1 MDTNDTKN
9 TINLQSVV
17 DTHEKPFVIIDRDFT
32 IVAVNQAYEHAYGST
47 RDKMVGQHCYQVSH
61 QNDKPCF
68 EFGEDCPHQK
78 LYEMGQSCSCLH
90 IHYDTEGQAHQVRIN
105 AYPLQDSAG
114 ELYLGEAIQDVT
126 ESGKRPKGQIRM
138 VGQSPIFMRML
149 EQLKL
154 AAAADAPILLQG
166 ETGTGKDLA
175 ANFIHQH
182 SSRCNKPFLTLDCT
196 VLTESLFEA
205 EVFGHERGAF
215 TGSVGEKEGLFEM
228 VNGGTLFLDEI
239 GEMPVPLQAKLLR
252 VLETGEYRRV
262 GGRKTLHANA
272 RIICATNRNLGS
284 DIESKAFRE
293 DLYYRVACLHI
304 QVPSLRER
312 LQDIPL
318 LAMALLDGISQS
330 TGRRYQLSAN
340 SLMQL
345 QTHHYPG
352 NIRELRNILSVAAA
366 QVTDGK
372 LEAENIAEVV
382 RCMKSRRRTSLTRRA
397 SDAGIKEFSSRRTVG
412 SDTQVIEK
420 RRASDVGPDRGRRPE
435 TASSATADKHSLQ
448 SMEAQHIAELLKRHH
463 GNRREV
469 ASALGISERTM
480 YRKLKRYGLT

>member
-1 MDTNDTKN
+1 MGVHRVETKN

-17 DTHEKPFVIIDRDFT
+17 DTHEGPFVIIDRDFT
-32 IVAVNQAYEHAYGST
+32 IVAVNRAYEQTYGST
-47 RDKMVGQHCYQVSH
+47 REKMVGQHCYQVSH

-68 EFGEDCPHQK
+68 ELGEDCPHQAV
-78 LYEMGQSCSCLH
+78 YETGKSCSCLH
-90 IHYDTEGQAHQVRIN
+90 IHYDPEGKAHQVRIN
-105 AYPLQDSAG
+105 AYPLMDSAG
-114 ELYLGEAIQDVT
+114 ELYLGEAVQDLSEPGVRSS
-126 ESGKRPKGQIRM
+126 ERVRM
-138 VGQSPIFMRML
+138 VGQSPIFLRML

-175 ANFIHQH
+175 ASFIHQH

-215 TGSVGEKEGLFEM
+215 TGSVGEKQGLFEV

-239 GEMPVPLQAKLLR
+239 GEMPAQLQAKLLR

-262 GGRKTLHANA
+262 GGRKTLNANA

-284 DIESKAFRE
+284 DIESKTFRE

-312 LQDIPL
+312 LQDVPVLAESL
-318 LAMALLDGISQS
+318 LEGISQS
-330 TGRRYQLSAN
+330 TARRYQLTAD
-340 SLMQL
+340 SLMEL
-345 QTHHYPG
+345 QTYHYPG

-366 QVTDGK
+366 QALDGRLDAK
-372 LEAENIAEVV
+372 NITEVV
-382 RCMKSRRRTSLTRRA
+382 RCMKSRRRA
-397 SDAGIKEFSSRRTVG
+397 SS
-412 SDTQVIEK
+412 K
-420 RRASDVGPDRGRRPE
+420 RRASDLGIEESRSTLETPHKRRTVDFEGDAAPRPE
-435 TASSATADKHSLQ
+435 TAPAPTDEHTLQ
-448 SMEAQHIAELLKRHH
+448 NMEAQHIAELLKLHR
-463 GNRREV
+463 GNRRQV
-469 ASALGISERTM
+469 AAALGISERTM
-480 YRKLKRYGLT
+480 YRKLKRYGLV